1 MFRVALAQ
9 IASIESKEENLNKI
23 CKIIEDFGKFC
34 DLILF
39 PEYSMAYSKP
49 FNRKFVERVAESIDG
64 PFLNKVRETAR
75 EIEVHVAVNIHEKRD
90 EKVFNSTV
98 LIGDKGEI
106 KAVYRKIHLFDA
118 FKYRESKVF
127 SPGEEVVVAE
137 VHEAT
142 VGFEICYD
150 IRFPELARILALK
163 GAKIIAV
170 SAGWYRGPLKEE
182 QWFTLLKAR
191 AHENGVFVVA
201 CCHAGEDF
209 TGRSIAVDP
218 LGYVIM
224 DLGIGEKVAVVDL
237 DLSRV
242 EEVRKIVPAIYQRK
256 PNIYRKYGLT

>member
-1 MFRVALAQ
+1 MFKVALAQ
-9 IASIESKEENLNKI
+9 IASVEDKEDNLNKI
-23 CKIIEDFGKFC
+23 CKIIENYSKLS

-49 FNRKFVERVAESIDG
+49 FNRKFVEKIAEPLDG
-64 PFLNKVRETAR
+64 PFLSKVKETAK
-75 EIEVHVAVNIHEKRD
+75 EKEVYVAVNVHEKRNG
-90 EKVFNSTV
+90 KIFNSTV
-98 LIGDKGEI
+98 LISDKGEI
-106 KAVYRKIHLFDA
+106 KAIYRKIHLFDA

-127 SPGEEVVVAE
+127 SPGEEIVIADVRGAP
-137 VHEAT
+137 

-163 GAKIIAV
+163 GAKVIAV
-170 SAGWYRGPLKEE
+170 SAGWYRGLLKEE

-218 LGYVIM
+218 LGYVIV
-224 DLGIGEKVAVVDL
+224 DLGIGEKVAVIDL
-237 DLSRV
+237 DLNRV

-256 PNIYRKYGLT
+256 PDIYRKYGLT